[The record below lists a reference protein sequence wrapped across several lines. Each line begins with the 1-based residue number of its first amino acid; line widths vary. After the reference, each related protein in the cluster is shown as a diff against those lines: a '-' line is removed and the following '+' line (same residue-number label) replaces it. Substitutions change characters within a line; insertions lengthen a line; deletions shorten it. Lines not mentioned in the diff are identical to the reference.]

1 MFKPYYLP
9 TIIFAA
15 VTTVILQSQ
24 PSIALSSEQISEI
37 AEQITVRILTPGSP
51 GSGIIIGKNG
61 NTYKVL
67 TARHV
72 IESIKPG
79 EESDVQTFDEE
90 LHYINTDN
98 MQTFGDNWDL
108 AVVEFTSD
116 QSYQVG
122 EFGDSSSLKR
132 GQTVYVAG
140 FPIATAAMNIPI
152 LTFTEGKLTAVA
164 SRPFDDGYGLVYD
177 NSTLPGMSGGVVLD
191 KNGKIVGV
199 HGRADA
205 DNTKA
210 TDDPTIRIKT
220 GFNLAIPINFY
231 LGLTNQIAFNL
242 NANTALTADDYLI
255 QANQKYKQKDY
266 QGAIYLYNQA
276 IEINP
281 QYAFA
286 YNDRGTTYDALQK
299 YPEAIADY
307 NKAIQLNPQDAVAY
321 NNLGIAYH
329 KLQKYPEAIADY
341 NKAIQLNPQYAQAY
355 YNRGNIY
362 YDLQKYPEAIADY
375 TKAIEL
381 NPRYINAY
389 FNRGTAYGFLKKY
402 PEAIADYTQAIKL
415 NPEHARAYANM
426 GLAKLDLGENQSGR
440 KDLQTAAELWRQ
452 QGDMAAYQQIM
463 LILQILQ
470 QQL

>member
-15 VTTVILQSQ
+15 ITTVILQSQ

-79 EESDVQTFDEE
+79 EESDVQTFDQE
-90 LHYINTDN
+90 LHYINIDN

-132 GQTVYVAG
+132 GKTVYVAG
-140 FPIATAAMNIPI
+140 FPIATAAINIPI
-152 LTFTEGKLTAVA
+152 LTFTKGNLTAVS
-164 SRPFDDGYGLVYD
+164 SRPLDDGYGLVYD
-177 NSTLPGMSGGVVLD
+177 NNTLPGMSGGVVLD
-191 KNGKIVGV
+191 ENGKIVGV

-205 DNTKA
+205 DHTKA
-210 TDDPTIRIKT
+210 TDDPSIRLKT
-220 GFNLAIPINFY
+220 GFNLAIPINSY
-231 LGLTNQIAFNL
+231 LSLTNQIAFNL

-255 QANQKYKQKDY
+255 QAYQKHQQKDY
-266 QGAIYLYNQA
+266 QGAISSFNQA
-276 IEINP
+276 IALNP
-281 QYAFA
+281 NDANDY
-286 YNDRGTTYDALQK
+286 YNRGLTYYRLEK

-307 NKAIQLNPQDAVAY
+307 SKAIELNPQDDYAY
-321 NNLGIAYH
+321 S
-329 KLQKYPEAIADY
+329 
-341 NKAIQLNPQYAQAY
+341 
-355 YNRGNIY
+355 NRGNAY
-362 YDLQKYPEAIADY
+362 NDLQKYPEAIADY
-375 TKAIEL
+375 SKAIEL
-381 NPRYINAY
+381 NPQYADAY
-389 FNRGTAYGFLKKY
+389 NNRGVSYHKLQKSS
-402 PEAIADYTQAIKL
+402 EAIADYSKAIEL
-415 NPEHARAYANM
+415 NPQYALAYANR
-426 GLAKLDLGENQSGR
+426 GLAKLQLGENQSGR
-440 KDLQTAAELWRQ
+440 KDLQTAAELARRQ
-452 QGDMAAYQQIM
+452 GNIEAYQKI
-463 LILQILQ
+463 IQILQ
-470 QQL
+470 QALPYL